1 LNHRNKISTQQ
12 KVNKMTT
19 INDNT
24 FAAACYNQ
32 NTIEDLQAALL
43 AGPDESDM
51 KTWGLTAEQWTNEI
65 KLAIKALA
73 EDANE

>member
-1 LNHRNKISTQQ
+1 
-12 KVNKMTT
+12 MTT
-19 INDNT
+19 YINDNT